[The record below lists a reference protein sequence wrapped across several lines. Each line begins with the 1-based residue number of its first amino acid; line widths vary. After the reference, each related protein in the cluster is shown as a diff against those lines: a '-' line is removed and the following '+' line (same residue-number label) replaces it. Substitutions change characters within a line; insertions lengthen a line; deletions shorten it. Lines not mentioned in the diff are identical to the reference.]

1 MLETQLQNCKAQ
13 MNYYRLLNVR
23 RDADRGAEAIRLQS
37 RLNAAREKMTPD
49 HPEVRALEAEL
60 LAQQNQLADLE
71 RQGLRAD
78 PQDQKMMLDLEGS
91 MNLLNTDMQNNDLQM
106 EETQK
111 QLAELNRQIL
121 TYQSRIQATPHLEQQ
136 YAALMRDDGLAKQN
150 YQEIVE
156 RLEAQSTGAR
166 SVVRSAG
173 PTLISRREPEYT
185 DAARK
190 ARIQGTVELSVTIGT
205 DGVPRDMRVIRG
217 LNAGLDQKAMDC
229 VTGWRFRPASRDGQ
243 AITAFATVEVKF
255 SLPVK

>member
-1 MLETQLQNCKAQ
+1 
-13 MNYYRLLNVR
+13 
-23 RDADRGAEAIRLQS
+23 
-37 RLNAAREKMTPD
+37 
-49 HPEVRALEAEL
+49 
-60 LAQQNQLADLE
+60 
-71 RQGLRAD
+71 
-78 PQDQKMMLDLEGS
+78 

-111 QLAELNRQIL
+111 QLAELNQQIL

-136 YAALMRDDGLAKQN
+136 YAALMRDDALAKQN

-156 RLEAQSTGAR
+156 RLEAIQAAVRLEAQSTGAR

-229 VTGWRFRPASRDGQ
+229 VTGWRFRPASRGGE